1 MIAQDETKTG
11 KVTASSLFGKYGILF
26 VFIIVCI
33 LLAITAPNFVK
44 PSNLL
49 NVFKQVSLVGIMA
62 TGMTFVIIAA
72 DIDLSVGSVAALAG
86 VLTAGFEVNMGMPLV
101 FAIIIALAVCVGIGA
116 SMGIIITKTKVHA
129 FVVSLGMMTI
139 VRGICFL
146 LTDGYPISGVSDAFK
161 EIGGGNVGGIPN
173 LVFFLAAAIIIG
185 YIVLTKTPFGRNVY
199 AVGGNLA
206 ATRLAGIN
214 VDKVRIT
221 NFMISSFCA
230 AVAGILLASRVSSG
244 QPVAS
249 EGAELDAIAAV
260 VIGGTSMYG
269 GRGSMLGTLIGALF
283 LGVIQNGLNLLQV
296 SPYYQQIF
304 TGALIIIAVIIDSIK
319 KED

>member
-1 MIAQDETKTG
+1 MIAQDETKRG

-26 VFIIVCI
+26 VFIIVCV

-44 PSNLL
+44 PANLL

-86 VLTAGFEVNMGMPLV
+86 VLTAGFEVNMGMPLAL
-101 FAIIIALAVCVGIGA
+101 AIIIALAISVGIGA
-116 SMGIIITKTKVHA
+116 SMGLIITKTKVHA

-146 LTDGYPISGVSDAFK
+146 LTNGYPISGVSESFVK
-161 EIGGGNVGGIPN
+161 IGGGNVAGVPN
-173 LVFFLAAAIIIG
+173 LVFYLAAAIIIG

-199 AVGGNLA
+199 AVGGNLT

-230 AVAGILLASRVSSG
+230 AMAGILLASRVSSG

-249 EGAELDAIAAV
+249 QGAELDAIAAV

-269 GRGSMLGTLIGALF
+269 GRGSMLGTLVGALF

-304 TGALIIIAVIIDSIK
+304 TGSLIIIAVIIDSIK

>member
-26 VFIIVCI
+26 VFIAVCI

-86 VLTAGFEVNMGMPLV
+86 VLTAGFEVNMGMPLAL
-101 FAIIIALAVCVGIGA
+101 AIIIALVVSIGIGA
-116 SMGIIITKTKVHA
+116 SMGLIITKTKVHA

-146 LTDGYPISGVSDAFK
+146 LTDGYPISGVSETFK

-199 AVGGNLA
+199 AVGGNIT

-221 NFMISSFCA
+221 NFMVSSFCA

>member
-1 MIAQDETKTG
+1 MIAQDETKRG
-11 KVTASSLFGKYGILF
+11 KVTVSSLFGKYGILF
-26 VFIIVCI
+26 VFAIVCV

-44 PSNLL
+44 PANLL

-86 VLTAGFEVNMGMPLV
+86 VLTAGFEVNMGMPLAL
-101 FAIIIALAVCVGIGA
+101 AIIIALVVSIGIGA
-116 SMGIIITKTKVHA
+116 SMGLIITKTKVHA

-146 LTDGYPISGVSDAFK
+146 LTNGYPISGVSETFIK
-161 EIGGGNVGGIPN
+161 IGGGNVGGIPN
-173 LVFFLAAAIIIG
+173 LVFYLAAAIILG

-199 AVGGNLA
+199 AVGGNIT

-230 AVAGILLASRVSSG
+230 AMAGILLASRVSSG

-249 EGAELDAIAAV
+249 QGAELDAIAAV

-269 GRGSMLGTLIGALF
+269 GRGSMLGTLVGALF

>member
-1 MIAQDETKTG
+1 MIAQDESQKG
-11 KVTASSLFGKYGILF
+11 KVTVSSIFGKYGILF
-26 VFIIVCI
+26 VFIIVCVM
-33 LLAITAPNFVK
+33 LAITAPNFVK
-44 PSNLL
+44 PANLL

-86 VLTAGFEVNMGMPLV
+86 VLTAGFEVNLGMPLAL
-101 FAIIIALAVCVGIGA
+101 AIIIALAVSVGIGA
-116 SMGIIITKTKVHA
+116 SMGLIITKTKVHA

-139 VRGICFL
+139 VRGVCFL
-146 LTDGYPISGVSDAFK
+146 LTNGYPISGVSDSFK
-161 EIGGGNVGGIPN
+161 AIGGGNVAGIPN

-199 AVGGNLA
+199 AVGGNIT

-221 NFMISSFCA
+221 NFIISSFCA

-269 GRGSMLGTLIGALF
+269 GRGGMLGTLIGALF

-304 TGALIIIAVIIDSIK
+304 TGALIIVAVIIDSIK

>member
-1 MIAQDETKTG
+1 MIAQDETKTARG
-11 KVTASSLFGKYGILF
+11 RFSSMFGKYGILF
-26 VFIIVCI
+26 VFVIVCV

-44 PSNLL
+44 PANLL

-86 VLTAGFEVNMGMPLV
+86 VLTAGFEVNMGVPLV
-101 FAIIIALAVCVGIGA
+101 FAIIIALAVCIGIGA

-146 LTDGYPISGVSDAFK
+146 LTDGYPISGVSETFK

-199 AVGGNLA
+199 AVGGNLT

-230 AVAGILLASRVSSG
+230 ATAGILLASRVSSG

>member
-1 MIAQDETKTG
+1 MIAQDGTKTG
-11 KVTASSLFGKYGILF
+11 KERFSALFGKYGILI
-26 VFIIVCI
+26 VFFIVCI
-33 LLAITAPNFVK
+33 LLAVTAPNFIK
-44 PSNLL
+44 PANLL

-86 VLTAGFEVNMGMPLV
+86 VLVAGFEVNNGMPLPL
-101 FAIIIALAVCVGIGA
+101 AILIALAVCVGIGA

-146 LTDGYPISGVSDAFK
+146 ITDGYPISGVSETFIK
-161 EIGGGNVGGIPN
+161 IGGGNVAGIPN

-185 YIVLTKTPFGRNVY
+185 YIVLTMTPFGRNVY
-199 AVGGNLA
+199 AVGGNLT

-269 GRGSMLGTLIGALF
+269 GKGSMLGTLVGALF